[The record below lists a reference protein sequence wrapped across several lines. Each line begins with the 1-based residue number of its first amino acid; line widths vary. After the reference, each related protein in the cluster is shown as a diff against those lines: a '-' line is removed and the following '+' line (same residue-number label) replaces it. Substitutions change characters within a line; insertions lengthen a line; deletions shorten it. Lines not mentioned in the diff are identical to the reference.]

1 MILKV
6 LITLTMIHCIVGPP
20 VDKKTASA
28 GNGPQQNDTQD
39 WNLGLEY
46 NKYLQEVV
54 QILESDPEFRKKLE
68 SAKVDEIRDGTIAKE
83 LEFLNHNVRSKL
95 DEAKREE
102 LERLRHL
109 AQKQYEM
116 SQGIDRKHMKIP
128 QHLEI
133 KHPSFEVA
141 DLQKLIKQTTDD
153 LEEADKQR
161 REEFKKYE
169 MEKKFEKEMR
179 LNAINDT
186 QERKVVQEEME
197 KLEAKHRQHEKLNHP
212 MTKDQLEE
220 VWEEQ
225 DHMDKQDWDPKT
237 FFAMHDLDGNGQW
250 DENEVRVLF
259 KKELDKAYDP
269 NAPEDDMKERE
280 EEMERMR
287 EHVFKE
293 SDTNKDRMIS
303 FEEFLAE
310 TKRDEFEKDE
320 GWDTLDEEND
330 LYTDEEFNNF
340 EHERAAEIQRMI
352 DAGQLPPGYPYPN
365 IPAMPPV
372 GFGHPGGYPQGY
384 PQPNL
389 MAPQYGAHPGQP
401 MQPQFAPGP
410 PMPGVD
416 RNGVPMHG
424 SVPGQPANPQFV
436 PGQPPHMQPSNTQY
450 QVQGQ
455 QFAGQ
460 GQQAGQPQQAGQFA
474 GQPQQTGQFAGQPQ
488 QAGQFAGQPQQA
500 GQFAGQPQQ
509 ARQFAGQPQQAGQFA
524 GQAQQGQFAGQPQ
537 PGVPLKQGQPVQ
549 QQQQG
554 QPQQQTKP

>member
-1 MILKV
+1 MMLNAVVV
-6 LITLTMIHCIVGPP
+6 LALVQCIVGPP
-20 VDKKTASA
+20 VDKKAAEA
-28 GNGPQQNDTQD
+28 GEGPKQNETQD

-68 SAKVDEIRDGTIAKE
+68 TAKVDEIRDGTIAKE
-83 LEFLNHNVRSKL
+83 LEFLNHGVRSKL
-95 DEAKREE
+95 DEVKRGE

-161 REEFKKYE
+161 RDDFKKYE

-197 KLEAKHRQHEKLNHP
+197 KMEAKHREHEKLKHP

-220 VWEEQ
+220 VWEDQ

-250 DENEVRVLF
+250 DDNEVRVLF

-293 SDTNKDRMIS
+293 SDTNKDHMIS

-310 TKRDEFEKDE
+310 TKRDEYEKDE

-340 EHERAAEIQRMI
+340 EHERAAEVQRMME
-352 DAGQLPPGYPYPN
+352 AGQLPPGYPYPN

-372 GFGHPGGYPQGY
+372 GYGHPGGYPQGY
-384 PQPNL
+384 PQPQM
-389 MAPQYGAHPGQP
+389 MAPQQYGAHPGQP
-401 MQPQFAPGP
+401 MQHQFAPGP
-410 PMPGVD
+410 PMPGMD

-436 PGQPPHMQPSNTQY
+436 PGQPPNQQPGYPQ
-450 QVQGQ
+450 QQQQQQFQGQ
-455 QFAGQ
+455 QQPQFVGQ
-460 GQQAGQPQQAGQFA
+460 PHQAGQVQAGQFA
-474 GQPQQTGQFAGQPQ
+474 GQPQPQQFAGQPQ
-488 QAGQFAGQPQQA
+488 PQ
-500 GQFAGQPQQ
+500 
-509 ARQFAGQPQQAGQFA
+509 
-524 GQAQQGQFAGQPQ
+524 QFAGQPQ
-537 PGVPLKQGQPVQ
+537 PGQFARQPQGQPIQQGQQQQQAAGQAGAPVPMQ
-549 QQQQG
+549 AQQQQG
-554 QPQQQTKP
+554 QAQQANP

>member
-1 MILKV
+1 MLLLALV
-6 LITLTMIHCIVGPP
+6 QCIVGPP
-20 VDKKTASA
+20 VDKKAPQP
-28 GNGPQQNDTQD
+28 GPQQNETQD

-68 SAKVDEIRDGTIAKE
+68 TAQVEEIRDGTIAKE

-95 DEAKREE
+95 DEVKRGE

-109 AQKQYEM
+109 AQKQFEM
-116 SQGIDRKHMKIP
+116 KEGIDRKHMKIP

-153 LEEADKQR
+153 LEEADKKR
-161 REEFKKYE
+161 RDDFKKYE

-186 QERKVVQEEME
+186 AERKVVQEEME
-197 KLEAKHRQHEKLNHP
+197 KMEAKHREHEKLKHP

-220 VWEEQ
+220 VWEDQ
-225 DHMDKQDWDPKT
+225 DHMDPQDWDPKT

-269 NAPEDDMKERE
+269 NAPEDDMRERE

-293 SDTNKDRMIS
+293 SDTNKDHLIS
-303 FEEFLAE
+303 FDEFLAE

-320 GWDTLDEEND
+320 GWETLEDEND

-340 EHERAAEIQRMI
+340 EVERQKEVQRMMA
-352 DAGQLPPGYPYPN
+352 AGQLPQGYPYPN

-372 GFGHPGGYPQGY
+372 GYGHPGGYPQGY
-384 PQPNL
+384 PQPHM
-389 MAPQYGAHPGQP
+389 MAPQFGAHQGAPI
-401 MQPQFAPGP
+401 QPQYAPGP

-424 SVPGQPANPQFV
+424 SVPGQPANPQFI
-436 PGQPPHMQPSNTQY
+436 PGQPPNKQPVY
-450 QVQGQ
+450 QQQQ
-455 QFAGQ
+455 QFAQ
-460 GQQAGQPQQAGQFA
+460 QPQPGQYAQQPRPGQFVPQPQPGQFVQPQPGQFA
-474 GQPQQTGQFAGQPQ
+474 GPPQPGQ
-488 QAGQFAGQPQQA
+488 QAQNGQV
-500 GQFAGQPQQ
+500 
-509 ARQFAGQPQQAGQFA
+509 
-524 GQAQQGQFAGQPQ
+524 AGQPQ
-537 PGVPLKQGQPVQ
+537 PRGQ

-554 QPQQQTKP
+554 QPIPAEGQQQPGQAQAKP

>member
-1 MILKV
+1 MLAMAK
-6 LITLTMIHCIVGPP
+6 CIVGPP
-20 VDKKTASA
+20 VDKKSTAT
-28 GNGPQQNDTQD
+28 GNNGPQQNDTQN

-83 LEFLNHNVRSKL
+83 LEFLNHNVRTKL
-95 DEAKREE
+95 DEVKREE

-109 AQKQYEM
+109 AQKQFEL

-133 KHPSFEVA
+133 KHPSFEVE

-197 KLEAKHRQHEKLNHP
+197 KLEAKHRQHEKLKHP

-303 FEEFLAE
+303 YEEFLAE
-310 TKRDEFEKDE
+310 TKRDEYEKDE
-320 GWDTLDEEND
+320 GWDTIDEDND

-340 EHERAAEIQRMI
+340 EHERAAEIQRMM

-372 GFGHPGGYPQGY
+372 GYGHPGGYPQGY

-389 MAPQYGAHPGQP
+389 MAPQYGAHPA
-401 MQPQFAPGP
+401 QFAPGP

-436 PGQPPHMQPSNTQY
+436 PGQPPHMQPGF
-450 QVQGQ
+450 GQ
-455 QFAGQ
+455 QVPA
-460 GQQAGQPQQAGQFA
+460 
-474 GQPQQTGQFAGQPQ
+474 
-488 QAGQFAGQPQQA
+488 
-500 GQFAGQPQQ
+500 
-509 ARQFAGQPQQAGQFA
+509 
-524 GQAQQGQFAGQPQ
+524 QPQ
-537 PGVPLKQGQPVQ
+537 PGQQPLQPSQGQFGVPVQGASGQIQQAQGIGNVQGGQMGIQPQAGVPIQQAQGVGNVPVGQMGVQPQGSFQGQPPVVG
-549 QQQQG
+549 QG
-554 QPQQQTKP
+554 VPPKQAQAKP